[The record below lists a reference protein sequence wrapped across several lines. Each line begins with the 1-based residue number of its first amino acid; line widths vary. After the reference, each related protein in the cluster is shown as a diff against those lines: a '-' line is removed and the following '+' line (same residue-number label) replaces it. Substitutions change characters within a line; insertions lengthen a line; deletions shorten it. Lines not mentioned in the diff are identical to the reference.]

1 MVFSHIPHP
10 SLGASYASHFFLQKK
25 TEGDG
30 GGRTP
35 YKSYRS
41 LVFEVRS
48 ISLLFFE
55 SLQGKGPSFIT
66 HIYIYIWVI
75 RKGVRFFLKK
85 LTFGAIYIYIYMGCN
100 PLLLPC
106 FFVLKKCI
114 FEKIAS
120 LCLSFIFFC

>member
-85 LTFGAIYIYIYMGCN
+85 LTFGAIYIYIYIWAAT
-100 PLLLPC
+100 PC
-106 FFVLKKCI
+106 
-114 FEKIAS
+114 
-120 LCLSFIFFC
+120 SFHAFLF